1 MRRLFLFVAA
11 GAMAFGVSCNKSEL
25 QQPDVPN
32 TPGGGSDVGPGDTE
46 ALVSFSTGAMNGA
59 TEASWTPLSKS
70 DSKSMSIVYG
80 LGEATEGKEGV
91 ETKLTASENAT
102 VENAVHNLWVLQYDA
117 SGNLFC
123 APTYTTDI
131 TQTAGSNTLTANVLV
146 KNSGTATHT
155 VYFVANTN
163 NATLFNNVNAAT
175 VTEFEKM
182 SHGVASEFKPST
194 TTGIPMV
201 GKYTGTV
208 GATVSGVTL
217 TRLFAKVDFT
227 YNIASPLTN
236 SNFEVQSVRLC
247 RVATAAYYCG
257 TPTGKTVWP
266 DAASGQHTDYVKE
279 VFNDASNHN
288 TGKYVWYIPQNL
300 QTAVKTNVAATASAL
315 GTYIEIVGYSGYGQ
329 GATVTYLVPV
339 GSDGMGS
346 SPNYNVVMNN
356 VYTINVT
363 LKGENSVSDHRV
375 AVSPWSYSN
384 CAMVAP
390 GGTAELSM
398 VNRKKALE
406 STPYFEKAQSKPNLG
421 WTLGNEYAVCV
432 IWQDVAGL
440 VESTTYHPQSGRVS
454 VKVKSG
460 VQGNALVGLY
470 PRGTANTKAGVTA
483 PAANCI
489 WSWHIWVSNY
499 RPDGKEHYNLG
510 ANSKA
515 NSKGGGTGQ
524 VHTYGTQ
531 YQNVVN
537 KVKSTGRTFSSTDT
551 RVMMD
556 RNLGAISA
564 LYQNTTPGTTH
575 AMRYETYGL
584 FYQWGRPTPIPKA
597 PYVASTTGDGIA
609 DNTDAAQTTYD
620 AAGTVTGFPN
630 IADWK
635 SPHPVHEALQ
645 QPWKFISAPSSPFD
659 WNANPDNKLWADG
672 EFKSVYDPCPDGWR
686 VAPNGTWDDFGTA
699 WDGAGAGA
707 FKKLPS
713 WTAKNENVAGGLYLA
728 GSVAAFY
735 PAPGYRHRDNG
746 TLYAVGT
753 SGYSW
758 SSSIAG
764 TNAHYLYFGYSWL
777 NPQSSSGRANGL
789 QVRCLQE

>member
-91 ETKLTASENAT
+91 ETKLAAAENAT
-102 VENAVHNLWVLQYDA
+102 VENAVHNLWVLQYNA
-117 SGNLFC
+117 SGDLAC
-123 APTYTTDI
+123 EPTYTTDI

-146 KNSGTATHT
+146 HNSGTDSHT

-163 NATLFNNVNAAT
+163 NTTLFNKVNAAT

-182 SHGVASEFKPST
+182 SQGVASEFKPST

-217 TRLFAKVDFT
+217 NRLFAKVDFT

-288 TGKYVWYIPQNL
+288 AGKYVWYIPQNL
-300 QTAVKTNVAATASAL
+300 QKAVKTNAAATASAL

-329 GATVTYLVPV
+329 GATVTYLIPV

-390 GGTAELSM
+390 GGTAEFSM
-398 VNRKKALE
+398 VNRKKKLAT
-406 STPYFEKAQSKPNLG
+406 STFDAANKPTLDWSLG
-421 WTLGNEYAVCV
+421 TNYKVVV
-432 IWQDVAGL
+432 IWQDVNGL
-440 VESTTYHPQSGRVS
+440 VTSTDYNAKSGRVE
-454 VKVKSG
+454 VKVKPGS
-460 VQGNALVGLY
+460 QGNALVGLY
-470 PRGTANTKAGVTA
+470 ETTVTDNVAGVKNN
-483 PAANCI
+483 NCI
-489 WSWHIWVSNY
+489 WSWHVWVTNY
-499 RPDGKEHYNLG
+499 DPVIPKDGFGLNVNSMKEVTG
-510 ANSKA
+510 
-515 NSKGGGTGQ
+515 GQ

-537 KVKSTGRTFSSTDT
+537 KVTGPRTYTPADT

-556 RNLGAISA
+556 RNLGAIAA
-564 LYQNTTPGTTH
+564 LYKNDGGVTH
-575 AMRYETYGL
+575 AQRYETYGL

-597 PYVASTTGDGIA
+597 PYSPKTPIGDAIA
-609 DNTDAAQTTYD
+609 DNTDAAQATYD
-620 AAGTVTGFPN
+620 KAGTITGFPN

-635 SPHPVHEALQ
+635 APMELQYALKSP
-645 QPWKFISAPSSPFD
+645 WRFISAPSSPYD
-659 WNANPDNKLWADG
+659 WNKTPNNDLWGDKA
-672 EFKSVYDPCPDGWR
+672 EKSVYDPCPDGWR

-699 WDGAGAGA
+699 WAGTGAGA
-707 FKKLPS
+707 FKKLDA

-735 PAPGYRHRDNG
+735 PAPGCRRPYYG
-746 TLYAVGT
+746 TLYHVGD

-758 SSSIAG
+758 SSTVSG
-764 TNAHYLYFGYSWL
+764 SNVRFLDFFPTWL
-777 NPQSSSGRANGL
+777 LPQNSHSRAYGFPL
-789 QVRCLQE
+789 RCLQE

>member
-91 ETKLTASENAT
+91 ETKLAAAENAT
-102 VENAVHNLWVLQYDA
+102 VENAVHNLWVLQYNA
-117 SGNLFC
+117 SGDLAC
-123 APTYTTDI
+123 EPTYTTDI

-146 KNSGTATHT
+146 HNSGTDSHT

-163 NATLFNNVNAAT
+163 NTTLFNKVNAAT

-182 SHGVASEFKPST
+182 SQGVASEFKPST

-217 TRLFAKVDFT
+217 NRLFAKVDFT

-288 TGKYVWYIPQNL
+288 AGKYVWYIPQNL
-300 QTAVKTNVAATASAL
+300 QKAVKTNAAATASAL

-329 GATVTYLVPV
+329 GATVTYLIPV

-390 GGTAELSM
+390 GGTAEFSM
-398 VNRKKALE
+398 VNRKKKLAT
-406 STPYFEKAQSKPNLG
+406 STFDAANKPTLDWSLG
-421 WTLGNEYAVCV
+421 TNYKVVV
-432 IWQDVAGL
+432 IWQDVNGL
-440 VESTTYHPQSGRVS
+440 VTSTDYNAKSGRVE
-454 VKVKSG
+454 VKVKPGS
-460 VQGNALVGLY
+460 QGNALVGLY
-470 PRGTANTKAGVTA
+470 ETTVTDNVAGVKNN
-483 PAANCI
+483 NCI
-489 WSWHIWVSNY
+489 WSWHVWVTNY
-499 RPDGKEHYNLG
+499 DPVIPKDGFGLNVNSMKEVTG
-510 ANSKA
+510 
-515 NSKGGGTGQ
+515 GQ

-537 KVKSTGRTFSSTDT
+537 KVTGPRTYTPADT

-556 RNLGAISA
+556 RNLGAIAA
-564 LYQNTTPGTTH
+564 LYKNDGGVTH
-575 AMRYETYGL
+575 AQRYETYGL

-597 PYVASTTGDGIA
+597 PYSPKTPIGDAIA
-609 DNTDAAQTTYD
+609 DNTDAAQATYD
-620 AAGTVTGFPN
+620 KAGTITGFPN

-635 SPHPVHEALQ
+635 APMELQYALKSP
-645 QPWKFISAPSSPFD
+645 WRFISAPSSPYD
-659 WNANPDNKLWADG
+659 WNKTPNNDLWGDKA
-672 EFKSVYDPCPDGWR
+672 EKSVYDPCPDGWR

-699 WDGAGAGA
+699 WAGTGAGA
-707 FKKLPS
+707 FKKLDA

-735 PAPGYRHRDNG
+735 PAPGLRAYQYG
-746 TLYAVGT
+746 TLYHVG
-753 SGYSW
+753 SYGYSW
-758 SSSIAG
+758 SSSESG
-764 TNAHYLYFGYSWL
+764 THARYLDFGTGGVS
-777 NPQSSSGRANGL
+777 PQASTYRANGL
-789 QVRCLQE
+789 QLRCLQE

>member
-102 VENAVHNLWVLQYDA
+102 VENAVHNLWVLQYNA
-117 SGNLFC
+117 SGDLVSE
-123 APTYTTDI
+123 PTYTTDI

-146 KNSGTATHT
+146 KNSGTDSHT

-163 NATLFNNVNAAT
+163 NTTLFNKVNAAT

-182 SHGVASEFKPST
+182 SQGVASEFKPST
-194 TTGIPMV
+194 TIGIPMV

-217 TRLFAKVDFT
+217 NRLFAKVDFT

-266 DAASGQHTDYVKE
+266 DAASGQHTDYTAE
-279 VFNDASNHN
+279 TAWTNPTDHN

-300 QTAVKTNVAATASAL
+300 QKAVKTNAAATASAL

-398 VNRKKALE
+398 VNRKKKLE
-406 STPYFEKAQSKPNLG
+406 ASTFDAANKPSLTWNLG
-421 WTLGNEYAVCV
+421 TEYEVLV
-432 IWQDVAGL
+432 IWQDVQNL
-440 VESTTYHPQSGRVS
+440 VESTTYHPASGRVS

-460 VQGNALVGLY
+460 APGNALVGLY
-470 PRGTANTKAGVTA
+470 PKGTSKTNAAIKLA
-483 PAANCI
+483 PCI
-489 WSWHIWVSNY
+489 WSWHIWVSDY
-499 RPDGKEHYNLG
+499 RPNGKKTYNLG
-510 ANSKA
+510 VNAKSTDIE
-515 NSKGGGTGQ
+515 GGTGQ
-524 VHTYGTQ
+524 VHTYGTK
-531 YQNVVN
+531 YRDAVNHVDPSSGYSNSNV
-537 KVKSTGRTFSSTDT
+537 

-556 RNLGAISA
+556 RNLGAIATAYDHPAS
-564 LYQNTTPGTTH
+564 TPEATGH
-575 AMRYETYGL
+575 ANRYPTYGL

-597 PYVASTTGDGIA
+597 PFQLVID
-609 DNTDAAQTTYD
+609 DNA
-620 AAGTVTGFPN
+620 
-630 IADWK
+630 
-635 SPHPVHEALQ
+635 ALQ
-645 QPWKFISAPSSPFD
+645 QPTYGPNGTELTNYPDLDTKTPQELQYVLKNPWKFVSAPSSPYD
-659 WNANPDNKLWADG
+659 WNKTPNNDLWGDG
-672 EFKSVYDPCPDGWR
+672 KQKSVYDPCPDGWR

-699 WDGAGAGA
+699 WEGAGAGA
-707 FKKLPS
+707 FTKLPA
-713 WTAKNENVAGGLYLA
+713 WTAKNQATAGGRYSA
-728 GSVAAFY
+728 GDVKAFY
-735 PAPGYRHRDNG
+735 PAPGSRDAMSARG
-746 TLYAVGT
+746 FGGLRDVGNN
-753 SGYSW
+753 GYSW
-758 SSSIAG
+758 SSTVTGS
-764 TNAHYLYFGYSWL
+764 NAHFLDFGYYGVG
-777 NPQSSSGRANGL
+777 PQDGNYRAYGL
-789 QVRCLQE
+789 QLRCLQE